1 MCALTPKTKKRD
13 SERVQEEAQ
22 KGVNQLY
29 GQQPGT
35 RACAVHPIF
44 WQLTVTTTKMYQHT
58 KTYAETKDC
67 GAKIS
72 LKISKWDTFG
82 RAGWPAKRR
91 QKIRPRP
98 QVYRAGCH
106 TYEIP
111 SCFLFPPFSLSLST
125 LIIYRNYRFCL
136 ALVVSELSNI
146 CIVGTLSQT
155 SSGNLSFQG

>member
-1 MCALTPKTKKRD
+1 MRSHTKDKEKRQWE
-13 SERVQEEAQ
+13 SARGSPER
-22 KGVNQLY
+22 
-29 GQQPGT
+29 
-35 RACAVHPIF
+35 CS
-44 WQLTVTTTKMYQHT
+44 TVWTTTRHKSMRSTSDFLTADGYNNKKMSQHT

-98 QVYRAGCH
+98 QVCRAGCH